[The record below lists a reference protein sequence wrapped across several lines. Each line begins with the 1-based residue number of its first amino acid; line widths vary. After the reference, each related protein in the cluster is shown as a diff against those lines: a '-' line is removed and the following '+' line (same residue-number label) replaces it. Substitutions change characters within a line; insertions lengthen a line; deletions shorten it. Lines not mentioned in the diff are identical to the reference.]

1 VHWHVRFVHDPKN
14 VDLPESVAVLAL
26 LAAIPEN
33 RLADLALAQLL
44 SRGRKRPER
53 RLWRG
58 PERRRTVR

>member
-44 SRGRKRPER
+44 SRGEEAPREALVAWAREA
-53 RLWRG
+53 
-58 PERRRTVR
+58 